1 MRKDVECTFGIL
13 KKRWQVLNDGL
24 AYRDINKCERVFN
37 ACCCLHN
44 MMLDQMERNT
54 VRVGRGAPIGTDGIW
69 LDGST
74 VATEATDIM
83 SSLQFAKRRSLLA
96 KHLLVLRKK
105 GPIDVSI

>member
-1 MRKDVECTFGIL
+1 MIHYLVSVPTKMNTTMPP
-13 KKRWQVLNDGL
+13 
-24 AYRDINKCERVFN
+24 YRSLSRVTWGSTI
-37 ACCCLHN
+37 
-44 MMLDQMERNT
+44 EI
-54 VRVGRGAPIGTDGIW
+54 VGGAPIGTDGIW